1 MELDLCELF
10 VLAACGK
17 LPALERTD
25 ELSGGEAFWGLH
37 DRPERAQSAIKDA
50 SAFVEGQN
58 AFVEES
64 LDKSAGDSAPGE
76 SRSVSG

>member
-25 ELSGGEAFWGLH
+25 ELSGGETFGRLH
-37 DRPERAQSAIKDA
+37 DRPERPQSAIKDA
-50 SAFVEGQN
+50 TAFVEGKN
-58 AFVEES
+58 PFVEEGF
-64 LDKSAGDSAPGE
+64 DKNAGDSASSEGG
-76 SRSVSG
+76 SVGG

>member
-25 ELSGGEAFWGLH
+25 ELSGGEALGGLH
-37 DRPERAQSAIKDA
+37 NGTERAQSAIKDA
-50 SAFVEGQN
+50 PAFVERKN
-58 AFVEES
+58 TFVEEG
-64 LDKSAGDSAPGE
+64 LDKSAGDSAPSEGG
-76 SRSVSG
+76 SIGG